1 MSSAS
6 VPARDADLLVRPVT
20 SRVGAEVLGVQLSGS
35 LPDATI
41 EAINA
46 TLLRHKVIF
55 FRDQIQ
61 LNDAEQERFS
71 ARLGNLVPHPTQQ
84 VRPGTASILELDSG
98 TGSGRA
104 DAWHND
110 VTFVDAYPKISILR
124 GVVIPE
130 VGGDTVWSNT
140 VAAYEGLPPAL
151 KALADQVWAVHSN
164 VYDYATARPQASEE
178 ERRHYEEVFS
188 STLYGTEHPLVRV
201 HPETGERSLVLGSF
215 VQRLVGFSR
224 DDSERLYALLQG
236 HVQKIENT
244 VRWRWRAGDLA
255 IWDNRATQHYAVNDY
270 GDSRRVVRHTTIDG
284 DKPVSVDGRHSVLR
298 KKVGRREPAARAA

>member
-6 VPARDADLLVRPVT
+6 VPARDADLVVRPVT

-104 DAWHND
+104 DAWHTD

-188 STLYGTEHPLVRV
+188 STLYETEHPVVRV

-215 VQRLVGFSR
+215 VQRLVGFPGMIPSVCTPCCRVMCRRSR
-224 DDSERLYALLQG
+224 TPCGGAGGQG
-236 HVQKIENT
+236 T
-244 VRWRWRAGDLA
+244 WRSGTTAPRSTTRSTTTATAGGWCGAPPSTA
-255 IWDNRATQHYAVNDY
+255 I
-270 GDSRRVVRHTTIDG
+270 SR
-284 DKPVSVDGRHSVLR
+284 
-298 KKVGRREPAARAA
+298 

>member
-6 VPARDADLLVRPVT
+6 VPARDADLVVRPIT

-46 TLLRHKVIF
+46 TLLRHKGIF

-84 VRPGTASILELDSG
+84 GRPGTGSILELDSG
-98 TGSGRA
+98 TGSGPA
-104 DAWHND
+104 DAWHNG

-140 VAAYEGLPPAL
+140 VAASGALPRAL
-151 KALADQVWAVHSN
+151 KALADQVWGLHSK
-164 VYDYATARPQASEE
+164 VYDEAPARRQASEE
-178 ERRHYEEVFS
+178 QRLPYEEVVFS
-188 STLYGTEHPLVRV
+188 T
-201 HPETGERSLVLGSF
+201 
-215 VQRLVGFSR
+215 
-224 DDSERLYALLQG
+224 
-236 HVQKIENT
+236 
-244 VRWRWRAGDLA
+244 
-255 IWDNRATQHYAVNDY
+255 
-270 GDSRRVVRHTTIDG
+270 
-284 DKPVSVDGRHSVLR
+284 
-298 KKVGRREPAARAA
+298 